1 MWPPD
6 DVLDMLEGLPRPT
19 LPGVRWTGRG
29 QWHVTLRFLGDA
41 EVDVVSAAL
50 AGVRVTATEA
60 ELAPRTQR
68 LGRGVL
74 SVPVRGLED
83 VAAEVV
89 AATDG
94 LGRPP
99 DHRTF
104 RGHITLA
111 RVEGRAKPPLTD
123 LPKRTWTVATFA
135 LVRSHLGGGPARYE
149 TVATWPLEP

>member
-19 LPGVRWTGRG
+19 LPGVRWTNRG

-41 EVDVVSAAL
+41 DVDVVSTAL
-50 AGVRVTATEA
+50 AGVRVAATEA
-60 ELAPRTQR
+60 ALARRTQR

-74 SVPVRGLED
+74 CVHVSGLDD
-83 VAAEVV
+83 VAAAVV
-89 AATDG
+89 AATAD
-94 LGRPP
+94 LGRPL
-99 DHRTF
+99 DHQTF

-123 LPKRTWTVATFA
+123 LPGRTWTVATFA